1 MLEQIRAFLSGLRGD
16 EKSSVPDASDPD
28 VAAVALFY
36 HVIGADGVIDEA
48 EAQTLKKMIAEEYAG
63 SASSVGDLLAA
74 GEAADRESVDLYAFT
89 SVLNRSLDLEGKTH
103 FIELLWRLA
112 YADGHRHELEDH
124 VVWRIADL
132 MGVSSRE
139 RVLARQRALRDAGIF
154 DDGEDPSDGV

>member
-1 MLEQIRAFLSGLRGD
+1 MLEQIRAFLSGLGGD
-16 EKSSVPDASDPD
+16 DNSSRPDTSNPD

-36 HVIGADGVIDEA
+36 HVISADGVVDRA
-48 EAQTLKKMIAEEYAG
+48 ESETLRKMIAEEYADSST
-63 SASSVGDLLAA
+63 SAEALLKA
-74 GEAADRESVDLYAFT
+74 GEKADRESVDLYAFT
-89 SVLNRSLDLEGKTH
+89 SVLNRSLDLEGKAH

-139 RVLARQRALRDAGIF
+139 RVLARQRALERAGIV
-154 DDGEDPSDGV
+154 DGEEPRDEV

>member
-103 FIELLWRLA
+103 LSNCCGGWPMPTDIGMNWRTMWS
-112 YADGHRHELEDH
+112 GGSP
-124 VVWRIADL
+124 I
-132 MGVSSRE
+132 
-139 RVLARQRALRDAGIF
+139 
-154 DDGEDPSDGV
+154 

>member
-1 MLEQIRAFLSGLRGD
+1 MLEQIRAFVSSLKGGDKPSG
-16 EKSSVPDASDPD
+16 PDGSDPD

-36 HVIGADGVIDEA
+36 HVIGADGVVDEA
-48 EAQTLKKMIAEEYAG
+48 EAEALRTMIAEEYADSG
-63 SASSVGDLLAA
+63 TSAQALLQA

-89 SVLNRSLDLEGKTH
+89 SVLNRSLDPEGKVH

-124 VVWRIADL
+124 VVWRISDL

-139 RVLARQRALRDAGIF
+139 RVLARQRALKNAGF
-154 DDGEDPSDGV
+154 EGWEDESDGV